1 MSEIQLGM
9 NQRVVINPD
18 GRQSIISVQLA
29 SDPQYMARHGLQLLE
44 KYQGNTVAVKAN
56 IPSKSNKIEESSL
69 MQQLGISPTELKGQ
83 AKEESGEVDL
93 PLPPK
98 PEIYPEP
105 EQEANP
111 EPVQPVKKKGA
122 K

>member
-18 GRQSIISVQLA
+18 GRQSIISVKLA
-29 SDPQYMARHGLQLLE
+29 NDPQYMARHGLQLLE
-44 KYQGNTVAVKAN
+44 KYRGNTVAVKAN

-83 AKEESGEVDL
+83 AKEESGEVELEL
-93 PLPPK
+93 PAQPA
-98 PEIYPEP
+98 IDPEP
-105 EQEANP
+105 EQEAIP
-111 EPVQPVKKKGA
+111 EPVQPAKKKGA

>member
-9 NQRVVINPD
+9 NQRGVINPD
-18 GRQSIISVQLA
+18 GRRSIISVKLA

-56 IPSKSNKIEESSL
+56 IPSKSNKLEESNL
-69 MQQLGISPTELKGQ
+69 MQQLGISPNELKGQ
-83 AKEESGEVDL
+83 AKEESGEVELEL
-93 PLPPK
+93 PAQPA
-98 PEIYPEP
+98 IDSEP
-105 EQEANP
+105 ELNP

>member
-29 SDPQYMARHGLQLLE
+29 RDPQYMARHGLQLLE

-69 MQQLGISPTELKGQ
+69 MQQLGISPTELKGSV
-83 AKEESGEVDL
+83 KEESGEVEL
-93 PLPPK
+93 SLPPN
-98 PEIYPEP
+98 PEIDPEP
-105 EQEANP
+105 ELNINP
-111 EPVQPVKKKGA
+111 EPVQPLKKKGA

>member
-18 GRQSIISVQLA
+18 GRQSIISVKLA

-93 PLPPK
+93 PLPPN
-98 PEIYPEP
+98 PEIDPEP
-105 EQEANP
+105 ELNPNP
-111 EPVQPVKKKGA
+111 ELVQPLKKKGA

>member
-18 GRQSIISVQLA
+18 GRQSIISVKLA
-29 SDPQYMARHGLQLLE
+29 NDPQYMARHGLQLLE

-56 IPSKSNKIEESSL
+56 IPSKSNKLEESNL
-69 MQQLGISPTELKGQ
+69 MQQLGISPNELKGQ
-83 AKEESGEVDL
+83 AKEESGEVELEL
-93 PLPPK
+93 PAQPA
-98 PEIYPEP
+98 IDSEP
-105 EQEANP
+105 ELNP
-111 EPVQPVKKKGA
+111 ELVQPVKKKGA

>member
-18 GRQSIISVQLA
+18 GRQSIISVKLA

-93 PLPPK
+93 PLPPN
-98 PEIYPEP
+98 PEIDPEP